1 MSATH
6 HPAEELLLAHAGGVA
21 DEALSLI
28 IATHLA
34 LCPQCRAK
42 VAKMESLGG
51 VVLDDLAPVAISDSA
66 LDTVLAKLES
76 APLERRAARVSA
88 NLGATPGLAPEPLR
102 SYLKSDLD
110 SVAWRN
116 LSNGISFCDLFRRDA
131 MSARL
136 IRSLPGRGVGTH
148 THHGEELTLVLT
160 GGYTDVTG
168 HFRRGDLQTADGALE
183 HRPIADPGED
193 CIVLA
198 VCDAPLKFRS
208 AAVGLIGKMFGF

>member
-6 HPAEELLLAHAGGVA
+6 HPAEELLLAHAGGAA

-51 VVLDDLAPVAISDSA
+51 AVLDDLAPVAISDSA
-66 LDTVLAKLES
+66 LDAVLAKLES
-76 APLERRAARVSA
+76 APLERRAAR
-88 NLGATPGLAPEPLR
+88 ATAKPGLAPEPLR

-110 SVAWRN
+110 SVAWRS
-116 LSNGISFCDLFRRDA
+116 LSSGISFCDLFRRDA

-136 IRSLPGRGVGTH
+136 IRSLPGCGVGTH

-208 AAVGLIGKMFGF
+208 AAVGLIGKLFGF